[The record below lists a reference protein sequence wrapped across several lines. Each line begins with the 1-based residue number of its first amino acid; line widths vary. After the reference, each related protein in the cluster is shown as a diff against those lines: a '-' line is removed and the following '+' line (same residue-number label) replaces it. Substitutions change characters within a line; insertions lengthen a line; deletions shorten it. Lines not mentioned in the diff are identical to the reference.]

1 MFVQQPP
8 SNVMAIS
15 SMITFFCS
23 NLDRCKNLE
32 TAKMDVLGKEIDF
45 VNLRSEIYV
54 GSSHIPTMVCTCL
67 TGAPH

>member
-15 SMITFFCS
+15 SMITFFC
-23 NLDRCKNLE
+23 
-32 TAKMDVLGKEIDF
+32 KEIDF